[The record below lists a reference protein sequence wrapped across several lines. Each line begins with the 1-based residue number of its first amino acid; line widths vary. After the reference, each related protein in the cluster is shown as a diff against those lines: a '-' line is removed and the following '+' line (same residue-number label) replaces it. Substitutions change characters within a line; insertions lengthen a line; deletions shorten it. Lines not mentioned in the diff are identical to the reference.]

1 MTDKPGVS
9 LRFLRGRKVSR
20 ECTYAEVYAEM
31 MRRAQ
36 HFRAMGLKKGD
47 RVAFV
52 VPENEDF
59 VLSFLGAFAA
69 GVVPV
74 PMYPPLSFGKLDAY
88 IETAAKVLKASGARM
103 LLTDKRVQ
111 SVLWSLVDRVET
123 LESLVTVDQLREEL
137 ADDVE
142 LVDIGHV
149 GFDDP
154 AFLQFT
160 SGSTA
165 DPKGV
170 VVTHGS
176 LIANLDGIM
185 NVGLEIEEEDIAVSW
200 LPLYHDM
207 GLIGF
212 VLAPVWYGVPT
223 IYIPTLDFVKQPSIW
238 METMHEYRASLAF
251 APNFA
256 YSLCVKR
263 TRESKLE
270 QMDLSCVKA
279 LGCGAEPNHPE
290 TLRNF
295 LDFFGRAGL
304 KPNTLLPAY
313 GMAEAT
319 LAITFHPLRSLLR
332 TDVIDADRYESEGV
346 AIAVDLTD
354 DVTVRVAEHVS
365 CGTPFPGHE
374 VVVVDENFRELP
386 ERHVGQI
393 LVRGP
398 SVAAGYFQDAERTKE
413 TFGPHGLVTGDLGY
427 IANGELFVTGRQK
440 DIIILNGRN
449 YDPHAIEWAVQE
461 VDGVR
466 KGNVVA
472 FSVPGAQT
480 EELVVVAEVKDDA
493 DLDLVRED
501 VASTIRDEL
510 FLSPQDI
517 VLVGRGQ
524 LPKTSSGKLQRRKT
538 RQQYL
543 EATLGTEGVRTFGA
557 QSDRITL
564 AKHIARSAVSQVRH
578 RVRQGAVSVISR
590 INPQWR

>member
-493 DLDLVRED
+493 DLDLVREA